1 MKHWFSDVPAFRR
14 DPLGFLLA
22 RGDAATEG
30 LEPLALGP
38 RPMLLVTDPDLV
50 KPLLKADEGVVDKGR
65 LMQKLRPVLGN
76 STLLMNGPEGRRR
89 RSVLH
94 AQLARGNAEKF
105 VPQIAAEIRKM
116 GAQLA
121 RLGSFNPREFTAP
134 LALRVVCLTVFGK
147 QVMSAADERTLVAAV
162 NSIEDEVADG
172 FVRMLPPMPWTWYA
186 QRRRLGFAKLAM
198 RFVVQ
203 KLRGQAVETS
213 ALKALE
219 ALDIS
224 DEDLQHEILTLL
236 LAGHHTTGSAAA
248 WLLYHLAAEPGLM
261 EEIAAEADAITDSN
275 GEITAE
281 GLKQADKSLALVREV
296 LRLYP
301 STWWFTREVRQP
313 MTLGQ
318 YQLKPG
324 STLIICPWQMHRSA
338 RFWKDPHRFDM
349 DRNYTGRAYLPFGA
363 GPRACVG
370 MGLGMLELQLLA
382 LEMAAAYQFGEV
394 TPSPAPWPTPLVT
407 LIPPDMSVEVRLR
420 QIRDTQRTAA

>member
-22 RGDAATEG
+22 RGEATTEG

-38 RPMLLVTDPDLV
+38 KPMLLVTDPDLV
-50 KPLLKADEGVVDKGR
+50 KPLLKADESVVDKGR

-76 STLLMNGPEGRRR
+76 STLLMNGAEGRRR

-121 RLGSFNPREFTAP
+121 RLGNFNPREFTAP

-147 QVMSAADERTLVAAV
+147 QVMSAADERALVAAV

-172 FVRMLPPMPWTWYA
+172 MVRMLPPMPWTWYV
-186 QRRRLGFAKLAM
+186 QKRRLGFAKLAM
-198 RFVVQ
+198 GFVVQ
-203 KLRGQAVETS
+203 KLRGQAGETS

-219 ALDIS
+219 ALDIC

-236 LAGHHTTGSAAA
+236 LAGHHTTGSAAT

-261 EEIAAEADAITDSN
+261 EGIAAEADAITDAN

-281 GLKQADKSLALVREV
+281 GLKHADKSLALVREV

-313 MTLGQ
+313 MELGS
-318 YQLKPG
+318 YMLKPG

-349 DRNYTGRAYLPFGA
+349 DRNYTSRAYLPFGA

-407 LIPPDMSVEVRLR
+407 LIPPDLSVEIRLR
-420 QIRDTQRTAA
+420 QLRDTRRTAA

>member
-1 MKHWFSDVPAFRR
+1 
-14 DPLGFLLA
+14 
-22 RGDAATEG
+22 
-30 LEPLALGP
+30 
-38 RPMLLVTDPDLV
+38 
-50 KPLLKADEGVVDKGR
+50 
-65 LMQKLRPVLGN
+65 
-76 STLLMNGPEGRRR
+76 
-89 RSVLH
+89 
-94 AQLARGNAEKF
+94 
-105 VPQIAAEIRKM
+105 M

-121 RLGSFNPREFTAP
+121 RLGSFNPREFTAR

-147 QVMSAADERTLVAAV
+147 QVMSAADERALVAAV

-172 FVRMLPPMPWTWYA
+172 MVRMLPPMPWTWYA
-186 QRRRLGFAKLAM
+186 QKRRLGFAKLAM
-198 RFVVQ
+198 GFVVQ

-219 ALDIS
+219 GLDIS

-236 LAGHHTTGSAAA
+236 LAGHHTTGSAAT

-261 EEIAAEADAITDSN
+261 EEIAGEADAITDAN
-275 GEITAE
+275 GEITAD
-281 GLKQADKSLALVREV
+281 GLKHADKSLALVREV

-313 MTLGQ
+313 ITLGQ

-324 STLIICPWQMHRSA
+324 STLIICPWQMHRSG

-407 LIPPDMSVEVRLR
+407 LIPPDMSVEIRLR
-420 QIRDTQRTAA
+420 QLKDMRRTAA